1 MKAQRK
7 KYDLKHCV
15 TATTHAAMGDT
26 LKKVALN
33 IFEIIFEFWGKSQ
46 VVVALTRTKKGKDII
61 FVGNKQETIEAII
74 KLYLSKN
81 QCTNYM

>member
-7 KYDLKHCV
+7 KYDLKHRV

-46 VVVALTRTKKGKDII
+46 VVVALTRTKKRKRYH
-61 FVGNKQETIEAII
+61 FCWQQTRNNRGN
-74 KLYLSKN
+74 Y
-81 QCTNYM
+81 